1 MIKERLNIYSSKDD
15 EEKMKFLLKMEN
27 DAIIMSISRN
37 KQVTIINKDVSGRS
51 NLAELKSSNI
61 DMLGDSKLNL

>member
-1 MIKERLNIYSSKDD
+1 MVKERLNIYVLKDD

-27 DAIIMSISRN
+27 DAIIFSISR
-37 KQVTIINKDVSGRS
+37 KEKVTIINIDVRGRS
-51 NLAELKSSNI
+51 YLAELKSSNI

>member
-1 MIKERLNIYSSKDD
+1 MIKERLNIYALKDD